1 MPKDMRGKKV
11 LVTGGTSGIGLAAVK
26 MFLERGARV
35 VMAGRSHAR
44 GKDALEAL
52 PEKDRYRAEFFA
64 ADVGETEGCRRLVE
78 DAANWLGGMDVLV
91 NSAGIYLEQPMEDM
105 TEELFDQV
113 MAANVKGT
121 YFMCRYALPELRKS
135 EGASIVNVSSDAG
148 VHGNYGCSAYCASKG
163 AVTVFTRSLA
173 LEVASLGVRVNC
185 VCPGDIL
192 TPLTEKQLAMG
203 GNREEALREM
213 QSLYP
218 MGRIGTPEE
227 AAAVILFLASPAASF
242 VTGAAWG
249 VDGGIT
255 A

>member
-1 MPKDMRGKKV
+1 MPKDMKGKKV
-11 LVTGGTSGIGLAAVK
+11 LVTGGTSGIGLSAVR
-26 MFLERGARV
+26 MFLGRGARV
-35 VMAGRSHAR
+35 ALAGRSPAR
-44 GKDALEAL
+44 GKGALETL
-52 PEKDRYRAEFFA
+52 PTEDRPRAEFFE
-64 ADVGETEGCRRLVE
+64 ADVGEAESCRRLVE
-78 DAANWLGGMDVLV
+78 AAVNWMGGMDVLV
-91 NSAGIYLEQPMEDM
+91 NSAGIYLERPVEDM

-113 MAANVKGT
+113 MAVNAKGT
-121 YFMCRYALPELRKS
+121 YFMCRYALPHLRKRAGS
-135 EGASIVNVSSDAG
+135 SIVNVSSDAG
-148 VHGNYGCSAYCASKG
+148 VRGNYGCSAYCASKG

-173 LEVASLGVRVNC
+173 LEAASFGVRVNC

-192 TPLTEKQLAMG
+192 TPLTEKQLARE